1 MVRTAE
7 PETAEIIALTHDGRG
22 IARTDGKTVFVT
34 GALPGEAVEFKRRRR
49 RRDHDEA
56 QLLSI
61 HNSSPHRVEPQCR
74 HADVCGGCSL
84 QHIRHTEQVS
94 FKQQTL
100 LDNLKRIGG
109 VQPEE
114 LLAPLVGSPWHY
126 RRRARLGVK
135 WVKKKGRVLVGFRE
149 KSAPYIADIDSCEVL
164 ESKVAVLLK
173 PLAELIQSLSIM
185 DRLPQIEVA
194 VADNITAL
202 VLRVLDPP
210 TEDDLRKLNDFAAL
224 SKVEFYLQSGGIETI
239 SPLSVA
245 TPLSYKLPDHDI
257 EIFFE
262 PSDFIQIN
270 ADMNN
275 RMLNHA
281 LELLKI
287 KNTENVLDLFCGLG
301 NFTLPIAK
309 HAARVDAV
317 EGDAALVKRARHN
330 AKVNNIENIAFHL
343 ANLFESVGDF
353 PWSRSSYDAILLDP
367 PRAGAKEIVVGI
379 NQFNAQRILYV
390 SCHPGTLAR
399 DAGTLVKEH
408 GYELKA
414 AGIMDMFPHTAHV
427 ESIALFARS

>member
-1 MVRTAE
+1 
-7 PETAEIIALTHDGRG
+7 
-22 IARTDGKTVFVT
+22 
-34 GALPGEAVEFKRRRR
+34 
-49 RRDHDEA
+49 
-56 QLLSI
+56 
-61 HNSSPHRVEPQCR
+61 
-74 HADVCGGCSL
+74 
-84 QHIRHTEQVS
+84 
-94 FKQQTL
+94 
-100 LDNLKRIGG
+100 
-109 VQPEE
+109 
-114 LLAPLVGSPWHY
+114 
-126 RRRARLGVK
+126 
-135 WVKKKGRVLVGFRE
+135 
-149 KSAPYIADIDSCEVL
+149 IADIDSCEVL